1 MKTST
6 HIYAQVKYY
15 LAIIPGFTKVE
26 KFADYADAFAYSL
39 AVGESTGRVVA
50 IEAVY

>member
-1 MKTST
+1 MKTLT
-6 HIYAQVKYY
+6 HTYAQVKYY
-15 LAIIPGFTKVE
+15 LAIIPGLAEVK